1 VENTVANGGQNLETP
16 GHKRQ
21 RLIRLIVTSL
31 VMVGAAYA
39 TVALVLKPMLQP
51 DAVTAAPHKQR
62 ERAQDRGEFVQF
74 DNIIV
79 NPAGTMGSRY
89 LSTTVGLQVTTEAAR
104 ESIATSQPLIKDA
117 LITYLSSLTIEELT
131 DPDTRN
137 DIRGAIRTLV
147 NKTVAPHNVKAVL
160 FLDFVLQ

>member
-1 VENTVANGGQNLETP
+1 MADNVDTASAQKQESRPL
-16 GHKRQ
+16 RW
-21 RLIRLIVTSL
+21 RLVRISTTSL

-51 DAVTAAPHKQR
+51 DTVTAAPENHRSVAKDQS
-62 ERAQDRGEFVQF
+62 EIVQL

-89 LSTTVGLQVTTEAAR
+89 LSTTVGLQVSSEAAR
-104 ESIATSQPLIKDA
+104 ESVDSAQPLIKDA

-131 DPDTRN
+131 DADTRN
-137 DIRGAIRTLV
+137 DIRAAIRGLV
-147 NKTVAPHNVKAVL
+147 NKTVAPQKVEAVL

>member
-1 VENTVANGGQNLETP
+1 MVA
-16 GHKRQ
+16 
-21 RLIRLIVTSL
+21 
-31 VMVGAAYA
+31 AAYA

-51 DAVTAAPHKQR
+51 DTVTAAP
-62 ERAQDRGEFVQF
+62 ENYRGIAKDQSEIVQF

-89 LSTTVGLQVTTEAAR
+89 LSTTVGLQVTSEAAR
-104 ESIATSQPLIKDA
+104 ESVDSAQPLIKDA

-131 DPDTRN
+131 DASTRD
-137 DIRGAIRTLV
+137 DIRVAIRGLV
-147 NKTVAPHNVKAVL
+147 NQTIAPQNVEAVL